1 MEHGMTKDENGSWEA
16 PLPLRHAVKDLPT
29 SRGNAMK
36 RLKSTRRT
44 LDRKPTMK
52 AQYFAFMQKIFD
64 HDHAELVPAESLNS
78 SKPCWYLPHFGIYHP
93 KKPDKIRVV
102 FDSAAECNGISLN
115 SLLLSGPDLTNGL
128 LGVLLRFRQNP
139 VAMVA
144 DIEQMFHSFKVK
156 ECHRDLLRFLWYENN
171 DPNGEITEYR
181 MKVHIFGNTSS
192 PAVANYGLRKTAEVG
207 ENEFGSDAKAFV
219 HRNFYVDDGLH
230 SAPTTE
236 DAIDLLRRTQTML
249 ATANLRLHKVASSH
263 AEVVEAFPSEDH
275 ASGLHNLDFS
285 KGPIPVQQWRYV
297 STQQNPADLATRLV
311 EAKDLKESTWHTGPK
326 FLYNSDLTTSIQEGN
341 IAAEVLADD
350 PEERSD
356 VKALATK
363 VEPCTSLGSE
373 RFSRFSQWSTLQ
385 GAVAK
390 LITVAQSHS
399 KARVEEEVPSTLVY
413 EQAKVIIL
421 RSVQY
426 EAFRK
431 DIECLKRSEKLPSTS
446 PLANLCPVLDKDGL
460 LRVGGRLN
468 EADISNGER
477 HPLILPKSC
486 HTSELII
493 NHYHCKVQHQGRVF
507 THGLIRS
514 SGYWIIGGKRMVNSI
529 IDKCLKCKKLRG
541 QRQTQKMADLPV
553 DRVSPAPPFSYVGL
567 DVFGPWQV
575 CARRTRG
582 GLSNAKRWA
591 VLFTCLSSRAIHIEV
606 IESMD
611 TSSFI
616 NALRRFLALRG
627 PVIQIRSDCGSNFV
641 GARNEL
647 QGVLTPSDVSTTRS
661 YLLKEGC
668 EWVFNPPHAS
678 HAGGAWERM
687 IGVTRRVLEA
697 VLADVPSR
705 HLTHEVLITLMAEV
719 SAIVNARPLVPVSSD
734 PDAPEILTPA
744 TLLTQ
749 KPQQLKQPPGEFNAT
764 DLYSKQWKRVQH
776 LANVFWSRWRKN
788 TFRRYSLAESGKTS
802 PATCKRAI

>member
-1 MEHGMTKDENGSWEA
+1 M
-16 PLPLRHAVKDLPT
+16 
-29 SRGNAMK
+29 
-36 RLKSTRRT
+36 
-44 LDRKPTMK
+44 
-52 AQYFAFMQKIFD
+52 
-64 HDHAELVPAESLNS
+64 
-78 SKPCWYLPHFGIYHP
+78 
-93 KKPDKIRVV
+93 
-102 FDSAAECNGISLN
+102 
-115 SLLLSGPDLTNGL
+115 
-128 LGVLLRFRQNP
+128 
-139 VAMVA
+139 
-144 DIEQMFHSFKVK
+144 
-156 ECHRDLLRFLWYENN
+156 
-171 DPNGEITEYR
+171 
-181 MKVHIFGNTSS
+181 
-192 PAVANYGLRKTAEVG
+192 
-207 ENEFGSDAKAFV
+207 
-219 HRNFYVDDGLH
+219 
-230 SAPTTE
+230 
-236 DAIDLLRRTQTML
+236 
-249 ATANLRLHKVASSH
+249 
-263 AEVVEAFPSEDH
+263 
-275 ASGLHNLDFS
+275 
-285 KGPIPVQQWRYV
+285 
-297 STQQNPADLATRLV
+297 
-311 EAKDLKESTWHTGPK
+311 
-326 FLYNSDLTTSIQEGN
+326 
-341 IAAEVLADD
+341 LADD
-350 PEERSD
+350 PEERSE

-363 VEPCTSLGSE
+363 VEPCTTLGPE

-390 LITVAQSHS
+390 LITVAQSYN
-399 KARVEEEVPSTLVY
+399 KARAEEEVPSTLVY

-426 EAFRK
+426 KAFRK
-431 DIECLKRSEKLPSTS
+431 GIECLKRSEKLPSTS

-541 QRQTQKMADLPV
+541 QRQTQKMANLPV

-705 HLTHEVLITLMAEV
+705 HLTHEVLTTLMAEV
-719 SAIVNARPLVPVSSD
+719 SAIVNARPLVPVSTD

-749 KPQQLKQPPGEFNAT
+749 KPQQLNQPAGEFNAR

-776 LANVFWSRWRKN
+776 LVNVFWSRWRKEYLP
-788 TFRRYSLAESGKTS
+788 TLQPRRKWQDKSRNLQEGDLVLLCSKDAPRNDWPLARVTKAQTDRDGKVRKVDLITTKEGSEKHYHRPITECILLKADESKPS
-802 PATCKRAI
+802 C

>member
-1 MEHGMTKDENGSWEA
+1 MTTDLNASHSDTWDA
-16 PLPLRHAVKDLPT
+16 PLPTEH
-29 SRGNAMK
+29 
-36 RLKSTRRT
+36 
-44 LDRKPTMK
+44 KP
-52 AQYFAFMQKIFD
+52 AW
-64 HDHAELVPAESLNS
+64 ENW
-78 SKPCWYLPHFGIYHP
+78 C
-93 KKPDKIRVV
+93 
-102 FDSAAECNGISLN
+102 N
-115 SLLLSGPDLTNGL
+115 SLRSLQELKVPRSYSNKPLRTAARTELHTFCDASEKAIGAVSYLRTIQPTGEVQVTFVLGKAKLT
-128 LGVLLRFRQNP
+128 
-139 VAMVA
+139 
-144 DIEQMFHSFKVK
+144 
-156 ECHRDLLRFLWYENN
+156 
-171 DPNGEITEYR
+171 
-181 MKVHIFGNTSS
+181 
-192 PAVANYGLRKTAEVG
+192 PAHA
-207 ENEFGSDAKAFV
+207 
-219 HRNFYVDDGLH
+219 
-230 SAPTTE
+230 TT
-236 DAIDLLRRTQTML
+236 IP
-249 ATANLRLHKVASSH
+249 RLELCA
-263 AEVVEAFPSEDH
+263 A
-275 ASGLHNLDFS
+275 
-285 KGPIPVQQWRYV
+285 
-297 STQQNPADLATRLV
+297 NPADLATRSV

-493 NHYHCKVQHQGRVF
+493 NHYHGKVQHQGRVF

-705 HLTHEVLITLMAEV
+705 HLTHEVLTTLMAEV

-776 LANVFWSRWRKN
+776 LANVFWSRWRKEYLP
-788 TFRRYSLAESGKTS
+788 TLQPRRKWQDKSRNLQEGDLVLLCSKDAPRNDWPLARVAKAQPDRDGKVRKVDLITAKEGSEKHYHRPITECILLKADESKPS
-802 PATCKRAI
+802 C